1 MIKKITELPKETRP
15 YEKCL
20 QSGPASLTE
29 TELLA
34 VILRSGTP
42 RQNVLDLASE
52 VLAATNDTPNPGLPG
67 LLHLSVSELMQ
78 IPGIGKVKA
87 VQLKCIGE
95 LSRRLHA
102 SKAKMHLQFEEPS
115 TVADY
120 FMEKLRHEEQEHV
133 ILIALDGKNQLLGEQ
148 LISKG
153 TFNASLVTPR
163 EVFREALRLQAV
175 GIILLHNHPSGDP
188 SPSLDDIQT
197 TRNLWKAAETIGV
210 AFLDHIIIGDHRY
223 FSFREQD
230 MIKEN
235 DI

>member
-1 MIKKITELPKETRP
+1 
-15 YEKCL
+15 
-20 QSGPASLTE
+20 
-29 TELLA
+29 
-34 VILRSGTP
+34 
-42 RQNVLDLASE
+42 
-52 VLAATNDTPNPGLPG
+52 
-67 LLHLSVSELMQ
+67 
-78 IPGIGKVKA
+78 
-87 VQLKCIGE
+87 
-95 LSRRLHA
+95 
-102 SKAKMHLQFEEPS
+102 MHLQFEEPS

-188 SPSLDDIQT
+188 SPSLDDIPT
-197 TRNLWKAAETIGV
+197 TRNLWKAAETTGV